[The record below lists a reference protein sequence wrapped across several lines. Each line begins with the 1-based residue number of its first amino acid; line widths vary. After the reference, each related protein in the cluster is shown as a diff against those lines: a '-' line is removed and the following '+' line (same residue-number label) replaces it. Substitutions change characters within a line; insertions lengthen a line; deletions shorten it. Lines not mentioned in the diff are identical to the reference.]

1 MIVILRKCLIFAVE
15 IKGARG
21 VAQLAARH
29 VRDVEVGSSSLLTPT
44 PSKGSAACNH
54 KVAGGFV
61 YSFPKELRIGLI
73 AKKQAILKG
82 GLIEKLIKINAIGIV
97 N

>member
-1 MIVILRKCLIFAVE
+1 MIVISRKSLIFAVE

-44 PSKGSAACNH
+44 KKGSHISVNPFLFPLPAITFLI
-54 KVAGGFV
+54 VPL
-61 YSFPKELRIGLI
+61 YLLTISF
-73 AKKQAILKG
+73 
-82 GLIEKLIKINAIGIV
+82 
-97 N
+97 

>member
-44 PSKGSAACNH
+44 KHDAPPDQKLWRGVIVIYRTFRQL
-54 KVAGGFV
+54 KT
-61 YSFPKELRIGLI
+61 LI
-73 AKKQAILKG
+73 
-82 GLIEKLIKINAIGIV
+82 NC
-97 N
+97 

>member
-1 MIVILRKCLIFAVE
+1 MIVISRKSLIFAVE

-44 PSKGSAACNH
+44 KKGFTLMCEP
-54 KVAGGFV
+54 FL
-61 YSFPKELRIGLI
+61 FPLPAIAFLI
-73 AKKQAILKG
+73 SVCLWW
-82 GLIEKLIKINAIGIV
+82 NV
-97 N
+97 PTNYRTS